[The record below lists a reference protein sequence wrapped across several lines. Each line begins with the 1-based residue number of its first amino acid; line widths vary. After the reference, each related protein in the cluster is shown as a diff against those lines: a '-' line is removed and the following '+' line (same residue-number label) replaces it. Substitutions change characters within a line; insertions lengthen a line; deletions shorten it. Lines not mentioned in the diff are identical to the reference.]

1 MMTRRKRISI
11 IALIL
16 LVLLLLLFWVL
27 YVIFS
32 GDEQEVVVAVDPGFS
47 LGSVEEEVV
56 PDRPTVSEL
65 ELEEEREERVSA
77 SDVTS
82 LAKSFVTRYGSY
94 SNEANFA
101 NLEDVLPLM
110 SEAFAAKMQ
119 KIIDESEA
127 PEEYY
132 GVSTSIVTVT
142 VDEKDDE
149 VGTAQVT
156 VMTQREAS
164 DGSPQQ
170 TTVTYQEIILTFI
183 TEDGSWKVDSATWQ

>member
-11 IALIL
+11 VILIL

-27 YVIFS
+27 YVVFS
-32 GDEQEVVVAVDPGFS
+32 GDEQEAVEVQE
-47 LGSVEEEVV
+47 VEEVQEVQEVV

-65 ELEEEREERVSA
+65 ELEEEREVRVSA

-82 LAKSFVTRYGSY
+82 LSKTFVTRYGSY

-101 NLEDVLPLM
+101 NLEDVLSLM
-110 SEAFAAKMQ
+110 SEAFAAKTQ

-142 VDEKDDE
+142 VDEKDDTA
-149 VGTAQVT
+149 GTAQVT
-156 VMTQREAS
+156 VTTQREEAV
-164 DGSPQQ
+164 DSPQNS
-170 TTVTYQEIILTFI
+170 TVKYQDIILTFV
-183 TEDGSWKVDSATWQ
+183 TEDGTWKVNSATWQ

>member
-1 MMTRRKRISI
+1 MTRRKRISI
-11 IALIL
+11 FVLIL

-27 YVIFS
+27 YVLLS
-32 GDEQEVVVAVDPGFS
+32 GKEEAVVTVDPGLS
-47 LGSVEEEVV
+47 LGAVEQEVV

-65 ELEEEREERVSA
+65 ELEEERDVRVST

-82 LAKSFVTRYGSY
+82 LSKTFVTRYGSF

-110 SEAFAAKMQ
+110 SEAFAAKTQ

-132 GVSTSIVTVT
+132 GVSTSIVTVS

-149 VGTAQVT
+149 AGTAQVT
-156 VMTQREAS
+156 VMTQREES
-164 DGSPQQ
+164 VGSPQNSS
-170 TTVTYQEIILTFI
+170 VKYQEIILTFVF
-183 TEDGSWKVDSATWQ
+183 EEGVWKVNSASWQ